1 VGRGSAPEA
10 RDPLAVS
17 LRRRSAAFTWWVAV
31 GVAELAI
38 AIVLLAAGY
47 WYSIFGTAPAT
58 VLCAYFARKEWEKLG
73 PDSGSSR

>member
-1 VGRGSAPEA
+1 
-10 RDPLAVS
+10 
-17 LRRRSAAFTWWVAV
+17 VAV

-58 VLCAYFARKEWEKLG
+58 ALCAYFARKEWEKLG
-73 PDSGSSR
+73 SDSGSSRSRSSR

>member
-1 VGRGSAPEA
+1 
-10 RDPLAVS
+10 VS
-17 LRRRSAAFTWWVAV
+17 RRRSSAFTWWVAV

-58 VLCAYFARKEWEKLG
+58 ALCAYFALKEWEKLG
-73 PDSGSSR
+73 SDSGSSRSRSSR